1 MVLAGSPAGH
11 AVSGIPDQIVLE
23 RDRDLL
29 GRGRE
34 LHIRRALF
42 VFAPLVM
49 ILALLNV
56 FGQRPQDSE
65 ATGAGATLSLHAPE
79 RVRSGL
85 LYEARFTIEAD
96 RTLRNAVLLLAP
108 GWFEGMTAN
117 TIEPSPESERSVDG
131 QTALDL
137 GRIEAGDSHVLYMQF
152 QINPTNVGRR
162 SQRVQLL
169 DGDRLILT
177 LPRTVTVFP

>member
-1 MVLAGSPAGH
+1 
-11 AVSGIPDQIVLE
+11 VSAIPDQIVLR
-23 RDRDLL
+23 RDRDLV
-29 GRGRE
+29 GRDRE
-34 LHIRRALF
+34 LYVRRALF
-42 VFAPLVM
+42 VLAPLVTV
-49 ILALLNV
+49 LALLNV
-56 FGQRPQDSE
+56 FGQRPQDTT
-65 ATGAGATLSLHAPE
+65 ARGDAATLRLHAPA

-85 LYEARFTIEAD
+85 LFEARFTVEAR

-131 QTALDL
+131 KTALDL

-162 SQRVQLL
+162 SQRVELL
-169 DGDRLILT
+169 DGERSVAT